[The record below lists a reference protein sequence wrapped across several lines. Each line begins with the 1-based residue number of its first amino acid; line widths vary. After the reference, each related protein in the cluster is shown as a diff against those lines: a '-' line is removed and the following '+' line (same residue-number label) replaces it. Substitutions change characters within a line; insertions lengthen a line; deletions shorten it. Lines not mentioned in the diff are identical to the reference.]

1 MAKKLEDPLVAELK
15 KFTAAK
21 RVIIGTDRTRK
32 QLKQGLL
39 SKVYVSMN
47 CPIPLRESV
56 QKSCG
61 IAQVEF
67 VLLPH
72 ASTEL
77 GMACKKPFPISILGI
92 TK

>member
-15 KFTAAK
+15 KFTTAK

-32 QLKQGLL
+32 KLKQGLL

-47 CPIPLRESV
+47 CPDPLRESIK
-56 QKSCG
+56 KSCS
-61 IAQVEF
+61 IACVEF
-67 VLLPH
+67 VHLPH

-77 GMACKKPFPISILGI
+77 GMACKKPFAISILGI